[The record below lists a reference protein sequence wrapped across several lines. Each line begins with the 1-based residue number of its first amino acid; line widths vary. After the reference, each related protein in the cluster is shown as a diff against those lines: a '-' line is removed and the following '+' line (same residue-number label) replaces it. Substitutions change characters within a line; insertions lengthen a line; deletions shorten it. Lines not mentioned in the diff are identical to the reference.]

1 MSRSIV
7 RHIARA
13 AVVTT
18 AVLTAGLA
26 GMSPAHADPP
36 SQDFEYE
43 ASDLV
48 VSGGIDAFTLGE
60 VGGAAVTADVATL
73 KGPSPATTVR
83 FTLVRVTRIT
93 AGGQTRYV
101 NLLNSPTVRV
111 TGNVP
116 AIAGRTPV
124 ETFAVIPNA
133 QYRPGLTRITA
144 CVDPDNTVGEYFD
157 TNNCRSEIRTI

>member
-7 RHIARA
+7 RHLVRV

-18 AVLTAGLA
+18 AVLTAVLA
-26 GMSPAHADPP
+26 GMAPAHAGPP
-36 SQDFEYE
+36 SQDSQNE
-43 ASDLV
+43 APDLI

-60 VGGAAVTADVATL
+60 VGGAAVTAEVATI

-101 NLLNSPTVRV
+101 NLLNSPTVTV

-133 QYRPGLTRITA
+133 QYRPGLTRIIA
-144 CVDPDNTVGEYFD
+144 CVDPDRTIGEYSD

>member
-1 MSRSIV
+1 MYRSLT

-18 AVLTAGLA
+18 AVLAAGLV
-26 GMSPAHADPP
+26 GMSPAHAGQP
-36 SQDFEYE
+36 SESQ

-48 VSGGIDAFTLGE
+48 VSGGIDVFSLGE
-60 VGGAAVTADVATL
+60 IGGAAVTADVATL
-73 KGPSPATTVR
+73 KGPSASTTVR

-101 NLLNSPTVRV
+101 NLLNSPTVTV
-111 TGNVP
+111 TGDVP

-124 ETFAVIPNA
+124 ETYAVIPNA
-133 QYRPGLTRITA
+133 QYRHGLTRITA
-144 CVDPDNTVGEYFD
+144 CVDPDRTVFEYSD